1 MANSR
6 TPKSNDVEGDQLPQK
21 EANRRP
27 DAIPKRMLQTKPKQ
41 QKDLIKERH
50 KDDPKRSGAR
60 KRQFRS

>member
-6 TPKSNDVEGDQLPQK
+6 TSKLNDVEGDQLPQK
-21 EANRRP
+21 EAERRR
-27 DAIPKRMLQTKPKQ
+27 DAIPKRMLQPKPKQ

-60 KRQFRS
+60 KRQFRT

>member
-6 TPKSNDVEGDQLPQK
+6 TPKLNDVEGDQLPQK
-21 EANRRP
+21 EADRRR
-27 DAIPKRMLQTKPKQ
+27 DAIPKHMLQTKPKQ